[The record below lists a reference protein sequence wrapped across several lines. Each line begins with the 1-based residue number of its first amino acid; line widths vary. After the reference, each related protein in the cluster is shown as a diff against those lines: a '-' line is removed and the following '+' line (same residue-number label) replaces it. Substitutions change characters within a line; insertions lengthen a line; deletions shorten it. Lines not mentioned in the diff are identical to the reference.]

1 MTYQPNFNEVRTRK
15 RCLKAIGFLCGV
27 MSKTKPREWSTRYI
41 DKYLGVSSN
50 PLSKYLRDQLLT
62 CTDDSYR
69 FGVPGQRGIN
79 KKYILNQEGI
89 DNLRDL
95 LEITTIQIYPI
106 VLQVAK
112 DDHLA
117 ELSTGNFTYND
128 KSNRLWHPLQ
138 RYRKQHR
145 TQILEDH
152 GYQHHYDIMTC
163 APQLI
168 HQYSQQIPE
177 ILAPQGKRQKIK
189 WQQGPMDL
197 WLFALQRYLR
207 EKDQVREEIAKAMDL
222 PIQAVKEIINAL
234 FAGAVISTRKDS
246 DIYLIL
252 AGDLARIEWLKQDPY
267 IQELISDIKCCWSYI
282 QPTIPLR
289 TKKNKLGQTRRL
301 PVNSKQKWHLY
312 FELERRVID
321 SVRTYLDERSIR
333 YFLIHDGWSCD
344 QEIDR
349 DELSLYVKTK
359 TGFSLNF
366 EYLKDNN
373 NITNIP
379 YCITSLNNDKMVS
392 LSCAL
397 NPS

>member
-1 MTYQPNFNEVRTRK
+1 
-15 RCLKAIGFLCGV
+15 
-27 MSKTKPREWSTRYI
+27 MSTKTGRSWSTRYI
-41 DKYLGVSSN
+41 DRYLGSAN
-50 PLSKYLRDQLLT
+50 HALSKYLRENLLT
-62 CTDDSYR
+62 CTDDIYR
-69 FGVPGQRGIN
+69 FNQPNKERN
-79 KKYILNQEGI
+79 LCKKYILNQEGL
-89 DNLRDL
+89 DNLRNL
-95 LEITTIQIYPI
+95 LEINNIQLYPI
-106 VLQVAK
+106 VAQVAK
-112 DDHLA
+112 EDHLA

-128 KSNRLWHPLQ
+128 QSNRLWHPLQ

-145 TQILEDH
+145 TQILQDH

-168 HQYSQQIPE
+168 HQYAQQIPE
-177 ILAPQGKRQKIK
+177 ILAPQGKRQQIK

-207 EKDQVREEIAKAMDL
+207 EKDQVREEIAKAIDL

-252 AGDLARIEWLKQDPY
+252 AGDLSRIEWLKQDAY
-267 IQELISDIKCCWSYI
+267 IQELVSDIKCCWSYI

-321 SVRTYLDERSIR
+321 SVRDYLSERSVKH
-333 YFLIHDGWSCD
+333 FLIHDGWACD
-344 QEIDR
+344 REIDR

-366 EYLKDNN
+366 DYEKK
-373 NITNIP
+373 I
-379 YCITSLNNDKMVS
+379 KEK
-392 LSCAL
+392 
-397 NPS
+397 